1 MVKKVITFFD
11 YSTLAYLAIILIL
24 CVFSSSILGLFGL
37 DTALHL
43 DHTNLAPSWSGTYLL
58 GSDHLG
64 RDVFAMLL
72 KGTKFSIFISLCAAL
87 LASLIGVLIGIL
99 SGFYGDN
106 KLKIN
111 RSKLIALLVL
121 FPFFIHY
128 LNLSQKLEAG
138 TATMLMVSIIAVFFL
153 FWVLLNFLIKNI
165 PALNNQFP
173 IPVDFINMKW
183 IEILFAIPTYFLLLA
198 LSGIFSPSPY
208 SLVII
213 IGITSWP
220 KTALLTRSEML
231 KIRDQDFMH
240 SLKLA
245 GIPWYQILMKH
256 AIPNV
261 TSPAIVHFVFF
272 ASSLLV
278 IESTLSFIGIGLPND
293 IISWGKVLSGF
304 KYNSGSWW
312 TALFPGIAILFT
324 ILSFHRIGK
333 MMKRQ

>member
-1 MVKKVITFFD
+1 MAKSINTFFK
-11 YSTLAYLAIILIL
+11 YSTLVYLAVILIL
-24 CVFSSSILGLFGL
+24 CVFSSSILNLLGL
-37 DTALHL
+37 DTDLHL
-43 DHTNLAPSWSGTYLL
+43 DHINIAPSWSGTYLL

-72 KGTKFSIFISLCAAL
+72 SGTKFSIVISLSAAL
-87 LASLIGVLIGIL
+87 LSSVIGVVVGIL

-106 KLKIN
+106 KLKIS
-111 RSKLIALLVL
+111 RSKLIAFLVL
-121 FPFFIHY
+121 FPFVIHY
-128 LNLSQKLEAG
+128 LILSQKLESGIG
-138 TATMLMVSIIAVFFL
+138 TLLMVTTVSLFFL
-153 FWVLLNFLIKNI
+153 LWLLLIFLMKNI
-165 PALNNQFP
+165 HALRNQLS
-173 IPVDFINMKW
+173 IPVDFISIKW

-198 LSGIFSPSPY
+198 LSGIFSPSAY

-245 GIPWYQILMKH
+245 GIPWYKILWKH
-256 AIPNV
+256 AIPNA
-261 TSPAIVHFVFF
+261 TSPAIVDFVFF
-272 ASSLLV
+272 TSSLLV

-293 IISWGKVLSGF
+293 TISWGKVLSGF

-312 TALFPGIAILFT
+312 TALFPGMTILLT
-324 ILSFHRIGK
+324 ILSFHRVGK
-333 MMKRQ
+333 MMKRL

>member
-1 MVKKVITFFD
+1 MVKKVNTFFD
-11 YSTLAYLAIILIL
+11 YTSLVYLTVVLIL
-24 CVFSSSILGLFGL
+24 CLFSSSILNLLGL
-37 DTALHL
+37 DTDLHL
-43 DHTNLAPSWSGTYLL
+43 AHINIAPSWNVNYLF

-87 LASLIGVLIGIL
+87 LASLIGVLVGIL

-106 KLKIN
+106 KLKVN
-111 RSKLIALLVL
+111 RSKLITFLVL

-153 FWVLLNFLIKNI
+153 FWVLLNFLVKNI
-165 PALNNQFP
+165 PALRNQFP

-198 LSGIFSPSPY
+198 LSGIFSPSAY

-240 SLKLA
+240 SLKLV
-245 GIPWYQILMKH
+245 GIPEYQMLWKH

-261 TSPAIVHFVFF
+261 TSPAIVDFVFF

-312 TALFPGIAILFT
+312 TALFPGITILFT
-324 ILSFHRIGK
+324 ILSFHRIGE
-333 MMKRQ
+333 MMKSQ